1 MFMYLFSPKCI
12 GELVASKFSLEDG
25 WYRAEVT
32 EFVSTGAKVV
42 YVDYLNSETVTFSM
56 MRKATPMCAMFPAQ
70 GISCFMLGINEP
82 ATGVWPEEI
91 YALLERLSKVALMG
105 TVKEIKNQTAAM
117 ELMELSG
124 ESVTEAIRD
133 ILLSNAQSLTAPSPP
148 APSPPAPRP
157 PSPTL
162 SLSASGGEP
171 PLVSTRENRSIKAGE
186 LSLDGAKVLAMVTNV
201 SAVDSVYV
209 QEIVP
214 EMDKRLNTMMFNL
227 NQMVKPDPRYEPQ
240 EGEFVAAVYSADGTA
255 LWYRGEVKVKVSE
268 NSYLILFIDYGN
280 TDCIQG
286 ESIAPLAKQFQ
297 ELPAMAVRC
306 QLAGSELMTESETL
320 KNLKALTDAKLY
332 VRAVDYRNK
341 IFKVEMFLLDG
352 TNVNEAFECQP
363 IASANDTP
371 RLSST
376 VHVAIPGH
384 TIVVANQLN
393 ITASELPLDGTEVG
407 SKVVLIEDL
416 TCFYIHLVDP
426 ETDHKLMECLKAMQM
441 HYREDS
447 ELYTGQ
453 IGEYVAALFDDGS
466 GAVWYRAKVIHI
478 VGNEVKVSIIDYG
491 NVGFV
496 GTECIRKLD
505 KTFSELPAVAV
516 KCKLNGSTGKES
528 QDTVTDFKSVEST
541 PLNVRA
547 LEKQGETFLVD
558 MVLTDVLKTSVST
571 CLGLDTCVSQ
581 PSTSN
586 KVVTETANNLSISP
600 VGIKSPASPLGQ
612 NISVL
617 SDCKLPIGEDV
628 YAVSYV
634 IDSILSFYVQKAD
647 EETQKSLA
655 TMMLELADVCRDCNG
670 EYHAS
675 TGEIVAALFME
686 EADANWYRGQVIEL
700 LDNTRCTVHFVDYGN
715 TETVLFRDIRSL
727 DPRFV
732 L

>member
-1 MFMYLFSPKCI
+1 M
-12 GELVASKFSLEDG
+12 
-25 WYRAEVT
+25 

-42 YVDYLNSETVTFSM
+42 FVDYLNSETVLFNM
-56 MRKATPMCAMFPAQ
+56 MRKATPMCATFPAQ
-70 GISCFMLGINEP
+70 GISCIMQGINEP
-82 ATGVWPEEI
+82 ADGVWPQEI
-91 YALLERLSKVALMG
+91 YALFERLSQMALKG

-117 ELMELSG
+117 ELMEMSG
-124 ESVTEAIRD
+124 ESVTETIRD
-133 ILLSNAQSLTAPSPP
+133 ILRRNAQGPTAPN
-148 APSPPAPRP
+148 P
-157 PSPTL
+157 PSPTV
-162 SLSASGGEP
+162 SLGASGGLP
-171 PLVSTRENRSIKAGE
+171 SLVSTRENRSIKAGE
-186 LSLDGAKVLAMVTNV
+186 LPLDGAKVLAMVTNV
-201 SAVDSVYV
+201 SAVDSVYI
-209 QEIVP
+209 QELVP
-214 EMDKRLNTMMFNL
+214 DMDKIFNKMMCSMNE
-227 NQMVKPDPRYEPQ
+227 MVKPDSRYEPQ
-240 EGEFVAAVYSADGTA
+240 EGEFVAAVYSADGNA

-268 NSYLILFIDYGN
+268 NSYMILFIDYGN
-280 TDCIQG
+280 MDCVQG
-286 ESIAPLAKQFQ
+286 EAIAPLARQFQ
-297 ELPAMAVRC
+297 ELPAKAVRC

-332 VRAVDYRNK
+332 VRAVDFRNK
-341 IFKVEMFLLDG
+341 IYKVEMFLIDG

-363 IASANDTP
+363 IASVNNSP
-371 RLSST
+371 RLST
-376 VHVAIPGH
+376 TAPAAIPQP
-384 TIVVANQLN
+384 TRVEESRLDIA
-393 ITASELPLDGTEVG
+393 ASRLPLDGTEVA

-426 ETDHKLMECLKAMQM
+426 ETDLKLMDCLKAMQM

-447 ELYTGQ
+447 NMYAGQ

-466 GAVWYRAKVIHI
+466 GAVWYRAKVIHM

-491 NVGFV
+491 NIGLV

-516 KCKLNGSTGKES
+516 KCKLNGCTGEES
-528 QDTVTDFKSVEST
+528 QDTVNDFKSVEST

-547 LEKQGETFLVD
+547 IEKQGETFLVD
-558 MVLTDVLKTSVST
+558 IILTDALKTSVST
-571 CLGLDTCVSQ
+571 CLGLNTSVSQ
-581 PSTSN
+581 PGTPN

-600 VGIKSPASPLGQ
+600 ARTVGIKSSVSSLGN

-655 TMMLELADVCRDCNG
+655 TMMLELAEVCRDCNR
-670 EYHAS
+670 EHRAS
-675 TGEIVAALFME
+675 AGEIVAALFME

-700 LDNTRCTVHFVDYGN
+700 LDSDRCKVHFVDYGN
-715 TETVLFRDIRSL
+715 TEAVLFRDIRRI

-732 L
+732 I